1 MKESKSIEELVASF
15 EANELRRNSV
25 RRSETMRKGQMKGNK
40 TRNKTRDIERAFK
53 ERNKE

>member
-1 MKESKSIEELVASF
+1 MSKSIEELVASF

-40 TRNKTRDIERAFK
+40 TRNRTRDIERAFK
-53 ERNKE
+53 IKNKY

>member
-1 MKESKSIEELVASF
+1 MRESKSIEELVASF

-25 RRSETMRKGQMKGNK
+25 RRSETMRKGQIKGNK
-40 TRNKTRDIERAFK
+40 TRNRTREIERAFK